1 MFISYLLHEYCSK
14 KNKSIQELSDLLHK
28 HKAIIDSWMNGNSSP
43 TDKDLLV
50 ISYLF
55 VGKMDCKKCTEAYRR
70 FKNIRDMD
78 IKNRNSYS
86 KYDYI

>member
-1 MFISYLLHEYCSK
+1 
-14 KNKSIQELSDLLHK
+14 
-28 HKAIIDSWMNGNSSP
+28 
-43 TDKDLLV
+43 
-50 ISYLF
+50 

-78 IKNRNSYS
+78 IKNRDSYS